1 MEVSQKIKKKK
12 LLCDPPV
19 YFLGIYPKTMEIL
32 NQKYTHIPMFIAALF
47 AISKIWKQF
56 KSQYMYE
63 WIKRMWVY
71 IYIHNGI
78 LLNHKKAYR
87 LDYGRIF
94 GSVGIYKL

>member
-63 WIKRMWVY
+63 WIKKMWVY
-71 IYIHNGI
+71 IYTM
-78 LLNHKKAYR
+78 AYYSTIR
-87 LDYGRIF
+87 KPTDLIMAEYLD
-94 GSVGIYKL
+94 L